1 MTAIPEEPSIE
12 ELEEDL
18 RRAVRLWGDDC
29 ATAEALRKLI
39 RQMKKLVKKKERNA
53 ESTRRVSNVTAT

>member
-29 ATAEALRKLI
+29 ATACSLRKVI
-39 RQMKKLVKKKERNA
+39 REMKKLAKREERNGRGMPEEA
-53 ESTRRVSNVTAT
+53 Q

>member
-1 MTAIPEEPSIE
+1 MTATQGEPSIE

-29 ATAEALRKLI
+29 ATAEALRKVI
-39 RQMKKLVKKKERNA
+39 RKMKKSAQKEERNGR
-53 ESTRRVSNVTAT
+53 SATEEAAHAT